1 MRFDVITLF
10 PEMFGVVRDLGV
22 TGRAHAQGRWSLH
35 AWNPRDFTQD
45 VHRTV
50 DDRPYGGGPGMVMMA
65 APLEAAVNAA
75 QDARAAQGLGR
86 APVALLAP
94 VGQRY
99 DQAGAEAL
107 AASDGIILICGRYEG
122 VDQRFIERCV
132 THEISLGDFVLSGGE
147 IAALAVID
155 AAVRLLPGVLNDG
168 DSALQDS
175 FNDTL
180 SGLLDSPHYT
190 RPEVYEGEAVPAPL
204 LSGHHANIARW
215 RRERSLALTAARRPE
230 LIESARAKGWL
241 TKADERTLAELAGTY
256 DPAADAPKRRRRS
269 GQARPAAAPAVSSTL
284 TAGSTPAP
292 STRPD
297 TAIAATSEP
306 ASSPTV
312 TPLRNASDAPI
323 SSSQAVAS
331 STQSRK
337 TPDAS

>member
-1 MRFDVITLF
+1 MRIDVVTLF

-35 AWNPRDFTQD
+35 AWNPRDFTHD
-45 VHRTV
+45 IHRTV

-65 APLEAAVNAA
+65 APLEAAVGAA
-75 QDARAAQGLGR
+75 QAARAAQGLAP

-94 VGQRY
+94 VGKRY

-107 AASDGIILICGRYEG
+107 AASDGLILICGRYEG

-175 FNDTL
+175 FHDTL

-190 RPEVYEGEAVPAPL
+190 RPEVYEGASVPAPL

-215 RRERSLALTAARRPE
+215 RRERSLALTVTRRPE
-230 LIESARAKGWL
+230 LIESARAQGWL
-241 TKADERTLAELAGTY
+241 TLADERYLAELAGE
-256 DPAADAPKRRRRS
+256 PLPEPKKKRRFS
-269 GQARPAAAPAVSSTL
+269 KPK
-284 TAGSTPAP
+284 TA
-292 STRPD
+292 
-297 TAIAATSEP
+297 
-306 ASSPTV
+306 
-312 TPLRNASDAPI
+312 
-323 SSSQAVAS
+323 
-331 STQSRK
+331 
-337 TPDAS
+337 